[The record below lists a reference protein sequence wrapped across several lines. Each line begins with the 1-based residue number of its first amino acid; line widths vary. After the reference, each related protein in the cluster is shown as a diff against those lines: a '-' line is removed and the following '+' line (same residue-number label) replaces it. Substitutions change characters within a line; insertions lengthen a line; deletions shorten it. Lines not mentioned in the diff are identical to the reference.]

1 MRFEYFLSL
10 LKNADFIVGNSSA
23 GVREA
28 PAYGIPCINI
38 GSRQQNR
45 ACSSFIYNFP
55 EDTEQIL
62 KGIAGIGQVTV
73 KPEYTFG
80 KGSSAE
86 KFLDLLNTVAFWD
99 ISRQKQF
106 KDLDKIIIK
115 N

>member
-1 MRFEYFLSL
+1 MAF
-10 LKNADFIVGNSSA
+10 
-23 GVREA
+23 
-28 PAYGIPCINI
+28 PCINI